1 MMEWRPISLLVIFF
15 LSVGFDFHG
24 FLFSHANPI
33 RLELIHR
40 DNPLLIGQLPRPKQ
54 TQLERLKEL
63 VQNDITRHRVIS
75 YKRGQWGASRRRN
88 DLELKA
94 SIEMPMHSGADFGT
108 GQYFVEVKVG
118 KPAQQFLLIADTASE
133 LTWVNCRYGT
143 HKDKGRLLDPHRP
156 RVFHADRSS
165 SFRPVP
171 CASEMCKV
179 GLAVLDH
186 MKISMKLEF
195 QMKIKSWMKIK
206 LQIKIRMKFEFQM
219 KIKPWMMDEDKATD
233 QDNQII
239 LS

>member
-24 FLFSHANPI
+24 FLFSDANPI

-63 VQNDITRHRVIS
+63 VRNDITRHRIIS

-118 KPAQQFLLIADTASE
+118 KPAQPFLLIADTASE
-133 LTWVNCRYGT
+133 LTWVNCRYGCGNKCGT
-143 HKDKGRLLDPHRP
+143 HRP

-179 GLAVLDH
+179 GLADLFRSP
-186 MKISMKLEF
+186 KCPSPSTPCGYEF
-195 QMKIKSWMKIK
+195 R
-206 LQIKIRMKFEFQM
+206 L
-219 KIKPWMMDEDKATD
+219 
-233 QDNQII
+233 
-239 LS
+239 L